1 MPTVTAST
9 SRVVELDGSELA
21 PDIDAQ
27 LESAVVVDRLTMPD
41 TFTLVFRD
49 PDRDI
54 LARAAINVGT
64 KVRIST
70 TSLRADAPAELIV
83 GEVTGIEAD
92 YDGLG
97 SRAVVRGYD
106 LSHRLTAGRRSQTF
120 ENVKYSDI
128 ARTIASDAGLRADI
142 DESTGTVEHVFQRN
156 ESDLTFLYGISKR
169 IGYDVRVVGQ
179 TLMFKRRVESSTG
192 PPAGDFASEAPDTLV
207 WNHNL
212 HEFRARV
219 SAVAQVREVV
229 VRGWDTETK
238 KAIIGKAAVATSHAE
253 LNASPKPAELA
264 GTIGGKTLV
273 MVDRPVDSQQAADAL
288 AAAKAEQVGSTAYE
302 ATAVAIGSP
311 DLKTGVAFS
320 IAGVDPALEGKWVI
334 SSSRHELGTGTYRT
348 HLEFSGRQDR
358 SLHGL
363 VASGLPG
370 STGGEPSRFFGVA
383 VGVVTGNEDPLA
395 RGRVRVTY
403 PWLGDD
409 VDSWWARVAMPG
421 AGNGAGMVWIPQV
434 GDEVIVAFEHGDISY
449 PVVLGGLWNGKD
461 KAPLG
466 AGLFDAGTVTRSG
479 FVSRKGHQLIFF
491 DGDQGSGIALIS
503 EKGTYKV
510 SLNETKDQL
519 HVQADGKLLIEAG
532 SIEIKVRQGMSVDA
546 AEVGIKASGQVKL
559 KGATIALNP
568 PGG

>member
-1 MPTVTAST
+1 
-9 SRVVELDGSELA
+9 
-21 PDIDAQ
+21 
-27 LESAVVVDRLTMPD
+27 
-41 TFTLVFRD
+41 
-49 PDRDI
+49 
-54 LARAAINVGT
+54 
-64 KVRIST
+64 
-70 TSLRADAPAELIV
+70 
-83 GEVTGIEAD
+83 
-92 YDGLG
+92 
-97 SRAVVRGYD
+97 
-106 LSHRLTAGRRSQTF
+106 
-120 ENVKYSDI
+120 
-128 ARTIASDAGLRADI
+128 
-142 DESTGTVEHVFQRN
+142 
-156 ESDLTFLYGISKR
+156 
-169 IGYDVRVVGQ
+169 
-179 TLMFKRRVESSTG
+179 
-192 PPAGDFASEAPDTLV
+192 
-207 WNHNL
+207 
-212 HEFRARV
+212 
-219 SAVAQVREVV
+219 
-229 VRGWDTETK
+229 
-238 KAIIGKAAVATSHAE
+238 
-253 LNASPKPAELA
+253 
-264 GTIGGKTLV
+264 
-273 MVDRPVDSQQAADAL
+273 
-288 AAAKAEQVGSTAYE
+288 
-302 ATAVAIGSP
+302 
-311 DLKTGVAFS
+311 
-320 IAGVDPALEGKWVI
+320 
-334 SSSRHELGTGTYRT
+334 
-348 HLEFSGRQDR
+348 
-358 SLHGL
+358 
-363 VASGLPG
+363 
-370 STGGEPSRFFGVA
+370 
-383 VGVVTGNEDPLA
+383 LA